1 MIAAILQGS
10 VPLFINWI
18 ILGGDLQGYRNVVL
32 IVPPGDIKN
41 RKGCMCLVLHTC
53 REWNYNLML
62 LSLYLY
68 TLKKAQA
75 SKWIALN
82 VGRAYDSQIFNGIWN
97 F

>member
-41 RKGCMCLVLHTC
+41 RKGCMRLVLHTC
-53 REWNYNLML
+53 REWNYNRYVAIFV
-62 LSLYLY
+62 SLHPEEG
-68 TLKKAQA
+68 T
-75 SKWIALN
+75 
-82 VGRAYDSQIFNGIWN
+82 SQ
-97 F
+97 